1 MIATVKSLADTYKE
15 ENKKLK
21 LKCEIYEEYIKVL
34 ERQRNKLRDE
44 NNAYRVL
51 LKNQLE
57 DNFKINYCPMCGR
70 KLKEGD

>member
-1 MIATVKSLADTYKE
+1 MITIVKSLADTYKE

-21 LKCEIYEEYIKVL
+21 LKCGIYEEYIKAL
-34 ERQRNKLRDE
+34 EKQRNKLRDE

-57 DNFKINYCPMCGR
+57 DK
-70 KLKEGD
+70 

>member
-1 MIATVKSLADTYKE
+1 MIAIVKSLADTYKE

-21 LKCEIYEEYIKVL
+21 LRCEIYEEYIKAL
-34 ERQRNKLRDE
+34 EKQRNKLRDE

-57 DNFKINYCPMCGR
+57 DK
-70 KLKEGD
+70 